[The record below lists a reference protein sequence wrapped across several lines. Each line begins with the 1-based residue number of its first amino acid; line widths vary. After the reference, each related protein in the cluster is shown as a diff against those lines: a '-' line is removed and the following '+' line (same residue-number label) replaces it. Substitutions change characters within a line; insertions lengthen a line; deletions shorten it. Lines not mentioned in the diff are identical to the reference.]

1 MKMLNLGGATA
12 VLEHEGRRMLF
23 DPWLDDGIFH
33 GSWFHWPPA
42 AATVES
48 LGRVD
53 YIYISHIHEDHCSAG
68 TLRHLN
74 RDAEVII
81 MDRQPNFVLAFLK
94 SHGFDFRRIHLVPPR
109 KGLQVAPDLH
119 VDMIE
124 ADPAN
129 EMSYIIDSQL
139 VVRWGGVTVFNAN
152 DCQLHASGLAYLA
165 AQYPEIDL
173 ALLPYSGGS
182 GYPGC
187 YLNLTDDQKAAE
199 CERILAGRVA
209 GFVAAAG
216 TINARWVMPF
226 ADQYVVGGSRGYL
239 NRFVSHAASAGV
251 VRGPMEK
258 AGLARRLVL
267 LNPGQRFD
275 LQDGTVSPDEP
286 YRMFSEADRD
296 AYVSGE
302 LAGAVYD
309 HEKVTFSP
317 SVPAERLVEY
327 ARARL
332 WHQQVRRQDFPDWRI
347 VLDWRTSGRR
357 FVIDLR
363 HEAAGQAQPVADAAA
378 APATGPFLRIAASD
392 TLMAML
398 LLGHV
403 SWNIAD
409 AALFLD
415 YERQPNVYDPSL
427 YVLLNFLRI

>member
-1 MKMLNLGGATA
+1 MRILNLGGATA

-42 AATVES
+42 AASAQS

-53 YIYISHIHEDHCSAG
+53 YICISHIHEDHCSAG
-68 TLRHLN
+68 TIQHLN

-94 SHGFDFRRIHLVPPR
+94 SHGFDFRRVHLVPPR
-109 KGLQVAPDLH
+109 QGMQIAPDLH

-129 EMSYIIDSQL
+129 EMSSIIDSQV
-139 VVRWGGVTVFNAN
+139 VVRWGGTTVFNAN
-152 DCQLHASGLAYLA
+152 DCQLHESGLRYLEA
-165 AQYPEIDL
+165 RHPDIDL

-182 GYPGC
+182 GYPAC
-187 YLNLTDDQKAAE
+187 YVNLSDDEKAAE
-199 CERILAGRVA
+199 CARILSGRVA
-209 GFVAAAG
+209 AFVAAASRIG
-216 TINARWVMPF
+216 ARWTMPF
-226 ADQYVVGGSRGYL
+226 ADQYVVGGSRGHL

-251 VRGPMEK
+251 VREPMAQ
-258 AGLARRLVL
+258 AGLSSQLVL
-267 LNPGQRFD
+267 LNSGQCFD
-275 LQDGTVSPDEP
+275 LQSGACSPDEP
-286 YRMFSEADRD
+286 YRMYSEAERD
-296 AYVSGE
+296 AYVARE
-302 LAGAVYD
+302 LAGALYD
-309 HEKVTFSP
+309 HEKLTFSP
-317 SVPAERLVEY
+317 SIPADRLVAY

-332 WHQQVRRQDFPDWRI
+332 WQQQSRRQDFPDWRI
-347 VLDWRTSGRR
+347 VLDWSTSGRR

-363 HEAAGQAQPVADAAA
+363 DESIGPAQSLAGDRIELAGQ
-378 APATGPFLRIAASD
+378 PFLRIAASD

-398 LLGHV
+398 LVGHV